1 MSLDAPVQTPLD
13 GSRFSLG
20 VVAARFNGELVDG
33 LLRELKATL
42 AHQGVPL
49 DQIEVVRVPGSHEIP
64 VAVQLL
70 ADTGKFDG
78 IVALGVL
85 IGGDTQHHAMVGTSV
100 SHALQALEMVNS
112 AFALDR
118 SRIMGRS
125 PANFRRRAFVSP
137 DLAFETA
144 NHTVPT
150 GFSAEPPPGPA
161 TPVTETAI
169 SAPRRRRAPSAIAQ
183 AHASLTAPFVSRIS
197 GDTPRS
203 CCLIRL
209 S

>member
-70 ADTGKFDG
+70 ADTGKFDC

-100 SHALQALEMVNS
+100 SHALQALAMATRIPVINGVVVADTRAQAEARCVGPIKRGAEFAQAALEM
-112 AFALDR
+112 AAL
-118 SRIMGRS
+118 
-125 PANFRRRAFVSP
+125 RRRFKS
-137 DLAFETA
+137 
-144 NHTVPT
+144 
-150 GFSAEPPPGPA
+150 
-161 TPVTETAI
+161 
-169 SAPRRRRAPSAIAQ
+169 
-183 AHASLTAPFVSRIS
+183 
-197 GDTPRS
+197 
-203 CCLIRL
+203 
-209 S
+209 